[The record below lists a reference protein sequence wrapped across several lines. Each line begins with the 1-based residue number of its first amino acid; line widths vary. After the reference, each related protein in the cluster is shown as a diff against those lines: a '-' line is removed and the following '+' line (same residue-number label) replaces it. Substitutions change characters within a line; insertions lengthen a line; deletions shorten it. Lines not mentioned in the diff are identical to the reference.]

1 MSDECIEALNLSIG
15 SMLRRLSIH
24 TILWLFLSGLLLVS
38 CGDFQEPATGSQGT
52 ILSHPSLSRTPQQ
65 SIGANDSPLTPSTS
79 GDAVDPA
86 NVPAPADRAPAS
98 YETIGEGSQRDTPV
112 NGTAAEPLRSENRS
126 PTRTVT
132 FMWSPS
138 SSGNAAGYRAYI
150 TALSTSVRQTID
162 AGSEPQ
168 LTVDLPIGE
177 RYDLTVTAYNAAGES
192 PPASPIQFDLF

>member
-1 MSDECIEALNLSIG
+1 MHRRSSI
-15 SMLRRLSIH
+15 STL
-24 TILWLFLSGLLLVS
+24 LWISCSCLLLAS
-38 CGDFQEPATGSQGT
+38 CGDFQDPATGSQGT
-52 ILSHPSLSRTPQQ
+52 ILSHPSVSQTPQQ
-65 SIGANDSPLTPSTS
+65 PIGENDSPLTPSTS
-79 GDAVDPA
+79 GDTVDPV
-86 NVPAPADRAPAS
+86 NVPVPADKAPAS
-98 YETIGEGSQRDTPV
+98 NETIGGGSQRDTPV
-112 NGTAAEPLRSENRS
+112 NGPAAQPFGLGNRS

-162 AGSEPQ
+162 AGSEPR
-168 LTVDLPIGE
+168 LTIDLPIGE

>member
-1 MSDECIEALNLSIG
+1 
-15 SMLRRLSIH
+15 MLRRISLH
-24 TILWLFLSGLLLVS
+24 TTLWPFLSGLLLVS
-38 CGDFQEPATGSQGT
+38 CGDFQDPATGSQGT
-52 ILSHPSLSRTPQQ
+52 ILSHPSVSQTPQQ
-65 SIGANDSPLTPSTS
+65 PIGGNDSPLTPATS

-86 NVPAPADRAPAS
+86 NVAAPTD
-98 YETIGEGSQRDTPV
+98 GSSAAEPFVPQPQAGNTQLSTGGGANMPPWLSRDGLQP
-112 NGTAAEPLRSENRS
+112 EPLRSS

-132 FMWSPS
+132 LMWSPS

-162 AGSEPQ
+162 AGSEPR

>member
-1 MSDECIEALNLSIG
+1 
-15 SMLRRLSIH
+15 MLRRLTIH
-24 TILWLFLSGLLLVS
+24 TVLWPFLSGLLLVS

-52 ILSHPSLSRTPQQ
+52 ILSHPSVSQTPQQ
-65 SIGANDSPLTPSTS
+65 PIGGNDSPLTPSTS

-86 NVPAPADRAPAS
+86 NGPTPAERAPAS
-98 YETIGEGSQRDTPV
+98 YQTIGGGTQRDTPV
-112 NGTAAEPLRSENRS
+112 NGSAAEPLRSESRP

-132 FMWSPS
+132 LIWSPS

-150 TALSTSVRQTID
+150 TALSTLVRQTID